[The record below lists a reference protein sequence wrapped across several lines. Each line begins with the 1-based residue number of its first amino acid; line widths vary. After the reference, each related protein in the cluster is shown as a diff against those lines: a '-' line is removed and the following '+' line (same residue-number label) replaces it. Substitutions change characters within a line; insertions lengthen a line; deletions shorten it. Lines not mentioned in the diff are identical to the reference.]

1 VTTEREAAEQ
11 RLAEELGFRVEPRE
25 MGRGKRFAKLRLSEG
40 FSSMGKEMNMAE
52 LNLYGRAVALSVENA
67 RLKEALQEV
76 RSDIA
81 RAHTNNVIWPNTIRM
96 LEEIACQK

>member
-1 VTTEREAAEQ
+1 MDERQKALSGEREAAEQ
-11 RLAEELGFRVEPRE
+11 RLAEELGFSAGTVRLIQDETFESFNAVIMR
-25 MGRGKRFAKLRLSEG
+25 KLWNKL
-40 FSSMGKEMNMAE
+40 
-52 LNLYGRAVALSVENA
+52 LALSVENA

>member
-1 VTTEREAAEQ
+1 MTTEREAAEQ
-11 RLAEELGFRVEPRE
+11 RLNADWNNYSDPANKPKMHFDSWLVE
-25 MGRGKRFAKLRLSEG
+25 
-40 FSSMGKEMNMAE
+40 
-52 LNLYGRAVALSVENA
+52 RAVALSVENA